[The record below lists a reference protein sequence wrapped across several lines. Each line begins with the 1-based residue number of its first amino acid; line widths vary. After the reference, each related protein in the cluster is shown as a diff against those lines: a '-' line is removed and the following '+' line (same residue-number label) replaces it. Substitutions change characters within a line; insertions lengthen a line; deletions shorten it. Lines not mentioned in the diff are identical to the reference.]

1 MSKETQEIE
10 IGGIFKATSELV
22 ERLTKYQKMEDEIPD
37 PPGFEEKI
45 YRIMKINFA
54 IGLRESAPK
63 FDSKELAKTSDPQ
76 QEAYNKI
83 ERGILE
89 LSRRLEY
96 DKTESDSSKNLS
108 WPVKSQA
115 GNVVIRLAR
124 EIACACEDLKIEHL
138 PYKKRIDIVFQLI
151 DFYKQLETEFPEARK
166 IKKLG
171 WFGRFKTG
179 KRLKYYHIDYVCS
192 MFEGVIT
199 FHSQWFG
206 LDRRHLWFGLK
217 LSLGWKWRRLRR
229 WFRHWLKY

>member
-1 MSKETQEIE
+1 MSEDTQEIE
-10 IGGIFKATSELV
+10 IDRTFKAIGELA

-54 IGLRESAPK
+54 IGLKESAPK
-63 FDSKELAKTSDPQ
+63 IDHKELAETSDPR

-89 LSRRLEY
+89 LSRRLGY
-96 DKTESDSSKNLS
+96 DKTESDPNEDLS

-124 EIACACEDLKIEHL
+124 EIACACEDLRLEHL
-138 PYKKRIDIVFQLI
+138 PYQRRIDIVFRLI
-151 DFYKQLETEFPEARK
+151 NFCKQLETEFPEARK
-166 IKKLG
+166 AEKLG
-171 WFGRFKTG
+171 WFGRFKMG
-179 KRLKYYHIDYVCS
+179 KRIKYYHVDYACS
-192 MFEGVIT
+192 TFEDVIT

-217 LSLGWKWRRLRR
+217 LWLGWKWRRLRR